1 MKKLKIFTIFL
12 GVGIFSTGCIN
23 NSLDKPLKSD
33 KALKSVE
40 KVTSVPDTTA
50 VAFEWELV
58 KDNIAGYNIY
68 RREIS
73 DKSNFSGKLERIAV
87 IEDKYS
93 SHYVDT
99 GLKPETR
106 YQYRFTTY
114 TVDDRESV
122 GSKFVYTTTIKNIL
136 PPVYIITV
144 PNLPNM
150 TKLIWRP
157 HTDPR
162 VSGYV
167 IERQELANNDW
178 KQVGELN
185 HRYNVEFI
193 DRELDSNKVYKY
205 RVRAKSFDKIVS
217 EPSEIIDT
225 KTKPLP
231 RTVMDVKTT
240 NNLAK
245 EIKLSWQ
252 ENDEIRGY
260 RIYRSSSKDWGYSKL
275 GEVRGITYSDKI
287 KDDGKEFYYKVVAV
301 DNDGLEGSKD
311 NIVPIIGST
320 LKKPKAPSI
329 TKTSIKNNKIS
340 IEWELTDQRTIKYK
354 VIRTYGQ
361 PFNKQTND
369 YYIDE
374 NNFIDNDV
382 SLGIE
387 YTYEIFAI
395 DQYEILSN
403 PAEVSDMKIKK

>member
-1 MKKLKIFTIFL
+1 M
-12 GVGIFSTGCIN
+12 GIFSTGCIN

-33 KALKSVE
+33 RALKSVE
-40 KVTSVPDTTA
+40 KVNSLPDTTA

-73 DKSNFSGKLERIAV
+73 DESNLSGKLERIAV

-93 SHYVDT
+93 SHYVDMD
-99 GLKPETR
+99 LKPETR

-114 TVDDRESV
+114 TADDRESI
-122 GSKFVYTTTIKNIL
+122 GSEFVDTTTIKNIL
-136 PPVYIITV
+136 PPVYIVTV

-178 KQVGELN
+178 KQVGELD

-193 DRELDSNKVYKY
+193 DRKLDSNKVYKY
-205 RVRAKSFDKIVS
+205 RVRAKSFDKTVS

-231 RTVMDVKTT
+231 RAVMDVKTT

-252 ENDEIRGY
+252 ENDENGIRGY

-275 GEVRGITYSDKI
+275 GEIGGITYSDKI

-329 TKTSIKNNKIS
+329 TKTSITNNKIS
-340 IEWELTDQRTIKYK
+340 IEWEPTDQRTLKYK

-382 SLGIE
+382 SSGIE

-395 DQYEILSN
+395 DQYGILSN
-403 PAEVSDMKIKK
+403 SAEVSDMKIKK

>member
-1 MKKLKIFTIFL
+1 M
-12 GVGIFSTGCIN
+12 GIFSTGCIN

-33 KALKSVE
+33 RALKSVE
-40 KVTSVPDTTA
+40 KVNSLPDTTA

-73 DKSNFSGKLERIAV
+73 DESNLSGKLERIAV

-93 SHYVDT
+93 SHYVDMD
-99 GLKPETR
+99 LKPETR

-114 TVDDRESV
+114 TADDRESI
-122 GSKFVYTTTIKNIL
+122 GSEFVDTTTIKNIL
-136 PPVYIITV
+136 PPVYIVTV

-178 KQVGELN
+178 KQVGELD

-193 DRELDSNKVYKY
+193 DRKLDSNKVYKY
-205 RVRAKSFDKIVS
+205 RVRAKSFDKTVS

-231 RTVMDVKTT
+231 RAVMDVKTT

-252 ENDEIRGY
+252 ENDENGIRGY

-275 GEVRGITYSDKI
+275 GEIRGITYSDKI

-329 TKTSIKNNKIS
+329 TKTSITNNKIS
-340 IEWELTDQRTIKYK
+340 IEWEPTDQRTLKYK

-382 SLGIE
+382 SSGIE

-395 DQYEILSN
+395 DQYGILSN
-403 PAEVSDMKIKK
+403 SAEVSDMKIKK